1 MVSTATARI
10 AGALGTVGAFAA
22 AMIRGGLTA
31 WAAGTLALGGLLLLA
46 AVLFVRSD
54 VPARRL
60 RGLIQAWHTPE
71 PTPTSHC
78 HDRHG
83 SSTNA

>member
-1 MVSTATARI
+1 MVSATAARI

-22 AMIRGGLTA
+22 AMVRGGLTA

-60 RGLIQAWHTPE
+60 CWLIQAWHTPE
-71 PTPTSHC
+71 PTVDSRC
-78 HDRHG
+78 QDRLSG
-83 SSTNA
+83 A

>member
-1 MVSTATARI
+1 MVNSAAARV

-22 AMIRGGLTA
+22 AMVRGGLSA

-60 RGLIQAWHTPE
+60 HGLIQAWHAPESTPVSQCRDR
-71 PTPTSHC
+71 PTS
-78 HDRHG
+78 
-83 SSTNA
+83 T